1 MKKFILLIIAMF
13 LISCSDNDDD
23 NNSIESD
30 KIIGEWYLYKDIDL
44 EDNSVE
50 LYELSDSD
58 IEKIT
63 FSSNGIL
70 LISFSEEGLN
80 ISFDGTW
87 VNSGSDNYK
96 LTLGEETIT
105 LKFTF
110 ISNDEMK
117 TNDGDYESYYKRI

>member
-23 NNSIESD
+23 DNSIESD

-50 LYELSDSD
+50 LYELSASD

-63 FSSNGIL
+63 FS
-70 LISFSEEGLN
+70 
-80 ISFDGTW
+80 
-87 VNSGSDNYK
+87 
-96 LTLGEETIT
+96 
-105 LKFTF
+105 
-110 ISNDEMK
+110 
-117 TNDGDYESYYKRI
+117 